1 MPAAC
6 RCTGR
11 HTSPRMWPLHA
22 STCTHRASSAQI
34 VGLKSGWHAAAV
46 MGTSQF
52 HGLRLAHAAEMR
64 LELLAHGTAPRLLL
78 SWAPSFCLVC
88 VPLGV

>member
-1 MPAAC
+1 M
-6 RCTGR
+6 
-11 HTSPRMWPLHA
+11 
-22 STCTHRASSAQI
+22 
-34 VGLKSGWHAAAV
+34 GLKSGWHAAAV

-64 LELLAHGTAPRLLL
+64 LELLAHGTALHLL
-78 SWAPSFCLVC
+78 SWAPSFSLVC

>member
-1 MPAAC
+1 MMAV
-6 RCTGR
+6 
-11 HTSPRMWPLHA
+11 
-22 STCTHRASSAQI
+22 QI

-64 LELLAHGTAPRLLL
+64 LELLAHGECMIDL
-78 SWAPSFCLVC
+78 SLSDKQAEDPGPHAGPGFSGSVQQTLANERQ
-88 VPLGV
+88 P